1 MTFSDRW
8 NEMDFIYQF
17 VIILVILTA
26 IVGILGLIMISFEIG

>member
-17 VIILVILTA
+17 IIILVILTA

>member
-26 IVGILGLIMISFEIG
+26 IVGILGLIMISFKIG